1 MQVSTAV
8 AVITTTVVAIGAALS
23 VTMSGDR
30 TSQIDNFQ
38 QIVFLRQIEHGQ
50 NTIFGGCPL
59 ERELVVERSGRVR
72 INWYVQSSI
81 IHGCARAI
89 NPTAD
94 QIGQKE
100 WREPK
105 IASIELALS
114 RSKIN
119 QLVGQLNRLSWAI
132 EWSDPENLRS
142 AHAIGCAA
150 ADWSPPT
157 PDRQLWVVK
166 SDTLAAILAA
176 DEDEVE
182 ATAACIAKESSNAA
196 MLDDAFAPF
205 APLLPDKYELRP
217 EVASRLDRER

>member
-1 MQVSTAV
+1 MQGSTAV
-8 AVITTTVVAIGAALS
+8 AVITTTVVAIGAAL
-23 VTMSGDR
+23 TATIPRDR

-38 QIVFLRQIEHGQ
+38 QMVFLRQIEHGQ
-50 NTIFGGCPL
+50 NTIFGRCRL
-59 ERELVVERSGRVR
+59 EREIVVERSGRVR

-89 NPTAD
+89 NPAAD
-94 QIGQKE
+94 QIDEKE

-105 IASIELALS
+105 IASIKLSLS

-119 QLVGQLNRLSWAI
+119 QLVRQLNRLSWNI
-132 EWSDPENLRS
+132 EWSNPENVRS

-150 ADWSPPT
+150 ADWSSPT

-166 SDTLAAILAA
+166 SETLAATLAA
-176 DEDEVE
+176 DDDEVE
-182 ATAACIAKESSNAA
+182 ATLACITKESANAA
-196 MLDDAFAPF
+196 TLDDAFAPF

-217 EVASRLDRER
+217 EVASRLHRER